1 MSKHLTSPASLDE
14 YRAVRLSTRALT
26 AIVWLLA
33 AAIAVAWTLRIMDRS
48 KATPNDALEVA
59 TEPVPQALS
68 WGSLAAHFGA
78 LPQLTQAAPPDLK
91 VQGVVLNNNDAR
103 AVLQQVSANDKVLVV
118 KVGSVV
124 PDVGRVRSINA
135 TEVVVVTD
143 SGAEK
148 KLPVPKPADAKTGL
162 VTALPTGGGRVSPL
176 VTPPPQQRV
185 AQTPSAAPQ
194 FVPSQTG
201 LPSSIPEGGIA
212 LPGQSIGNLPANGLP
227 RSGDGQPPPGQQ
239 QPGRPSMFPGQK

>member
-14 YRAVRLSTRALT
+14 FRTVRLSVRALT
-26 AIVWLLA
+26 VLVWLLA

-68 WGSLAAHFGA
+68 WASLAAHFGA

-91 VQGVVLNNNDAR
+91 VQGVVLNNGDAR

-135 TEVVVVTD
+135 TEVVVLTD

-148 KLPVPKPADAKTGL
+148 KLPVPRAADAKAGL
-162 VTALPTGGGRVSPL
+162 VAMLPAANGRVAPL
-176 VTPPPQQRV
+176 VTPPPQRRAGQ
-185 AQTPSAAPQ
+185 AQSAAPQ

-201 LPSSIPEGGIA
+201 LPSSIPVGGIP
-212 LPGQSIGNLPANGLP
+212 LPGQSIGNLPAGGLP
-227 RSGDGQPPPGQQ
+227 RSGDGQQPPGQA
-239 QPGRPSMFPGQK
+239 QPDRPSMFPGQK